1 MFEGLFWLQISIL
14 MGDVLD
20 AGAILLGV
28 QVMVTQDYGF
38 GITPVQFLKQ
48 SSHGS
53 LLSLSARVGGLTAD
67 IEPALVAD
75 ADRVGVVVHAVC
87 ADHPFRTAWL
97 YRSVPTDHVVVADT
111 ELPALTAMPRIYLSG
126 RTRLVGPY
134 CRTVDNDHG
143 YDSHMQLL
151 TKNVVITRV
160 INDPANFRIF
170 PILVRLNFIHYSL
183 LTSSKFFF
191 TIH

>member
-1 MFEGLFWLQISIL
+1 
-14 MGDVLD
+14 
-20 AGAILLGV
+20 
-28 QVMVTQDYGF
+28 MVTQDHGF
-38 GITPVQFLKQ
+38 GVAPVQFLKQ
-48 SSHGS
+48 SSHGC
-53 LLSLSARVGGLTAD
+53 LLFLSARIGGLTAD
-67 IEPALVAD
+67 VEAALVAD
-75 ADRVGVVVHAVC
+75 ANRVGVVVLAVG

-126 RTRLVGPY
+126 RTGLVGPY
-134 CRTVDNDHG
+134 RRTVDKYHG
-143 YDSHMQLL
+143 YNSHMQLL

-183 LTSSKFFF
+183 LTSSKFLF
-191 TIH
+191 TIHSSLFTSEAQRALSLYQDRHHHFHHCYHQY